1 MKRQSFFVLLA
12 LITGL
17 IFTLSSISAVCAQE
31 ANSDEF
37 TLEEIT
43 VTAQKRTENQQK
55 VAIPMEVISGD
66 DLAVTG
72 KTNVDDI
79 LGNISNVIINNAPD
93 GMRVAVRGLADENST
108 FHDMHVSSPAV
119 AINIDGAFN
128 SSSSAGQNLFDVE
141 RVEVLMGPQSTLYA
155 STSPGG
161 IVNVVTSAPNTDK
174 FSATAS
180 LEAGN
185 FGLFKGQAMVN
196 APIVNEKLAMR
207 LAYSQQKRDS
217 YYEGTNQTGEDSRA
231 ARLKTLWQP
240 NDKLS
245 ATVTLNYSKRINGG
259 MMGGQ
264 VQAFDTPD
272 GYWYAQQGQDGPWV
286 KGNKVTNPWTPLQTT
301 GGGGP
306 GGPPGAPEGAN
317 TADSVT
323 KGITGEVNWDTG
335 IGSLSIVPQY
345 SKTASEN
352 KGTYTD
358 TTGTWMVFRTNA
370 QKQSGV
376 EARMSSDK
384 DFFFQWILGVNYY
397 KDISFEH
404 STYSN
409 PAEAAQTRDAKQD
422 THAFFGNI
430 TYPFTDKFRGT
441 AGYRRSWD
449 ESSMIELPPMEGT
462 GPNAGHSGQNYSNPD
477 YKLGVEY
484 DLASNSML
492 YATYATSYRVNA
504 MAVSQGS
511 GHTIPP
517 EQLKAYSVGAKNRF
531 LGNTLQLN
539 AAAYYYDYSN
549 KSAQVVSDG
558 RLGRDAV
565 VYEDELRDPDG
576 NLYDFNADGI
586 VGNHALL
593 SGANA
598 SDPWIQQF
606 GAFRSIGVDIS
617 ADWVLSAKDRV
628 SLGLSY
634 LNAEWSDLTMD
645 FFMQKA
651 DGTHFWPND
660 GRSFNG
666 ATNTNSPTYT
676 VTASY
681 EHDFELGSFGTL
693 VPHADIIYKDSYVL
707 DLAPINYPLNYQE
720 SYYIINGN
728 IAFTSA
734 SGRWSVNAYIKNA
747 TNYAAKNFWMNMAG
761 TASLGIT
768 DPRTY
773 GAVLSMKF

>member
-1 MKRQSFFVLLA
+1 
-12 LITGL
+12 
-17 IFTLSSISAVCAQE
+17 
-31 ANSDEF
+31 
-37 TLEEIT
+37 
-43 VTAQKRTENQQK
+43 
-55 VAIPMEVISGD
+55 
-66 DLAVTG
+66 
-72 KTNVDDI
+72 
-79 LGNISNVIINNAPD
+79 
-93 GMRVAVRGLADENST
+93 
-108 FHDMHVSSPAV
+108 
-119 AINIDGAFN
+119 
-128 SSSSAGQNLFDVE
+128 
-141 RVEVLMGPQSTLYA
+141 
-155 STSPGG
+155 
-161 IVNVVTSAPNTDK
+161 VVT
-174 FSATAS
+174 
-180 LEAGN
+180 
-185 FGLFKGQAMVN
+185 
-196 APIVNEKLAMR
+196 R
-207 LAYSQQKRDS
+207 
-217 YYEGTNQTGEDSRA
+217 TNQ
-231 ARLKTLWQP
+231 
-240 NDKLS
+240 
-245 ATVTLNYSKRINGG
+245 
-259 MMGGQ
+259 
-264 VQAFDTPD
+264 
-272 GYWYAQQGQDGPWV
+272 
-286 KGNKVTNPWTPLQTT
+286 
-301 GGGGP
+301 
-306 GGPPGAPEGAN
+306 
-317 TADSVT
+317 
-323 KGITGEVNWDTG
+323 
-335 IGSLSIVPQY
+335 
-345 SKTASEN
+345 
-352 KGTYTD
+352 
-358 TTGTWMVFRTNA
+358 

-376 EARMSSDK
+376 EARMSSEK
-384 DFFFQWILGVNYY
+384 DFIFQWILGVNYY
-397 KDISFEH
+397 KDISFQH
-404 STYSN
+404 STYNN

-484 DLASNSML
+484 DLAENSML

-576 NLYDFNADGI
+576 NLYDFGANGI
-586 VGNHALL
+586 AGDHQLL

-606 GAFRSIGVDIS
+606 GAFRSIGVDLS
-617 ADWVLSAKDRV
+617 ADMVLSAKDRV

-634 LNAEWSDLTMD
+634 LNAEWSDLTMH
-645 FFMQKA
+645 FFMQRA
-651 DGTHFWPND
+651 NGTHLWPND

-693 VPHADIIYKDSYVL
+693 VPHADIMYKDSYVL

-720 SYYIINGN
+720 AYYIINGN

-734 SGRWSVNAYIKNA
+734 SGMWSLNAYIKNA

-768 DPRTY
+768 DPRSY
-773 GAVLSMKF
+773 GAVLSVKF

>member
-1 MKRQSFFVLLA
+1 MSRRKIYAILTLIIGLMFVFGEA
-12 LITGL
+12 
-17 IFTLSSISAVCAQE
+17 ISLYAQE
-31 ANSDEF
+31 TKSDEF

-43 VTAQKRTENQQK
+43 VTAQKRAENQQK

-66 DLAVTG
+66 SLAATG

-79 LGNISNVIINNAPD
+79 LANISNVIINNAPD
-93 GMRVAVRGLADENST
+93 GMRVAVRGLADENSP

-128 SSSSAGQNLFDVE
+128 SSSSAGQNLFDVD

-161 IVNVVTSAPNTDK
+161 IVNVVTAAPKTDK
-174 FSATAS
+174 YSATAS

-196 APIVNEKLAMR
+196 APIVTEKLAMR

-217 YYEGTNQTGEDSRA
+217 YYVGADQTGEDSKA

-245 ATVTLNYSKRINGG
+245 ATVTLNWSKRINGG

-264 VQAFDTPD
+264 VQAFDTQD
-272 GYWYAQQGQDGPWV
+272 GYWYSQQGQDGPWV
-286 KGNKVTNPWTPLQTT
+286 KGSKVTNPWTPLQQT
-301 GGGGP
+301 GGGP

-317 TADSVT
+317 TADSIT
-323 KGITGEVNWDTG
+323 KGITGEINWDTG
-335 IGSLSIVPQY
+335 IGSLSVVPQY
-345 SKTASEN
+345 SKTASDTQ
-352 KGTYTD
+352 GSYTD
-358 TTGTWMVFRTNA
+358 TTGTWMVFRTNQ

-376 EARMSSDK
+376 EARMSSEK
-384 DFFFQWILGVNYY
+384 DFLFQWIVGLNYY
-397 KDISFEH
+397 KDVSSEH

-409 PAEAAQTRDAKQD
+409 PAETPQTRDAKQD

-449 ESSMIELPPMEGT
+449 KSSMVELPPMEG
-462 GPNAGHSGQNYSNPD
+462 NGHTGQNYSNPD

-484 DLASNSML
+484 DLAANSML

-504 MAVSQGS
+504 MALSQAS
-511 GHTIPP
+511 GHSIPP

-558 RLGRDAV
+558 RLGRDSTV
-565 VYEDELRDPDG
+565 RESDLRDPNG
-576 NLYDFNADGI
+576 NLYDFNANGTAGDNEVLTG
-586 VGNHALL
+586 GNAT
-593 SGANA
+593 
-598 SDPWIQQF
+598 DPWIQQF
-606 GAFRSIGVDIS
+606 GSFRSIGVDVS
-617 ADWVLSAKDRV
+617 ADWVLTAKDRV
-628 SLGLSY
+628 SLGISY
-634 LNAEWSDLTMD
+634 LNAEWSDLTMH

-693 VPHADIIYKDSYVL
+693 VPHVDMVYKDSYVL

-720 SYYIINGN
+720 AYYIVNGN
-728 IAFTSA
+728 VTFNSA
-734 SGRWSVNAYIKNA
+734 SGMWSVNGYIKNA

-773 GAVLSMKF
+773 GAVLSVKF